1 MHEDMDDSNYVREG
15 VFINE
20 KLKQRIQC
28 ITMIENCC
36 FSGYMIYNLK
46 KKSCITACVKITPFE
61 GEGVN
66 KVLENIKMELSVT

>member
-1 MHEDMDDSNYVREG
+1 MDDSNYVREG
-15 VFINE
+15 AFINE
-20 KLKQRIQC
+20 KLKQGIQC

-46 KKSCITACVKITPFE
+46 KSGITACVKITPFE